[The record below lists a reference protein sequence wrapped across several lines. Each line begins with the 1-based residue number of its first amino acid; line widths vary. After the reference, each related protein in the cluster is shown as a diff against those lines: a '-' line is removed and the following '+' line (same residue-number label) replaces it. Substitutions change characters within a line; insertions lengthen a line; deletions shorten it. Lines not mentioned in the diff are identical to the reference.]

1 MANAAVL
8 VLCGDSGRRE
18 GFVRALLDTGWEDVQ
33 SASSLADAAGVMS
46 MAPRTCVIVDAELRD
61 IPGLKAVPILQQF
74 CPHAKIIF
82 AARENTRELEEQVR
96 ALNVFYYYISSGWNT
111 YSSPE
116 ELVAAVEEATGAP
129 RPARARPRPRIL
141 VVDDDRDYQA
151 TVRLILEAAG
161 YEVSSAYSEPEGL
174 DVARREQPDVILLDI
189 IMENTTDGFEFCQ
202 RARHDPRIK
211 HIPILGVSAIEERFG
226 LRSAPDEERSLFPV
240 DGYLR
245 KPVVR
250 ADLLSELK
258 KFLPERRH
266 GHDGPGEHGP
276 ETGFSALRAGG

>member
-1 MANAAVL
+1 VAKAAVL

-18 GFVRALLDTGWEDVQ
+18 GFVRALLDMGWEDVQ

-46 MAPRTCVIVDAELRD
+46 TATRTCVIVDAELRD

-96 ALNVFYYYISSGWNT
+96 ALNVFYYYISA
-111 YSSPE
+111 E
-116 ELVAAVEEATGAP
+116 DQAELRAAVEEATGAL

-141 VVDDDRDYQA
+141 VVDDDHDYQA

-174 DVARREQPDVILLDI
+174 DVARLEQPDVILLDI
-189 IMENTTDGFEFCQ
+189 IMPGMDGFETLEQ
-202 RARHDPRIK
+202 IKSDPEMRD
-211 HIPILGVSAIEERFG
+211 IPVIVISA
-226 LRSAPDEERSLFPV
+226 LDEL
-240 DGYLR
+240 DG
-245 KPVVR
+245 VVR
-250 ADLLSELK
+250 
-258 KFLPERRH
+258 
-266 GHDGPGEHGP
+266 
-276 ETGFSALRAGG
+276 